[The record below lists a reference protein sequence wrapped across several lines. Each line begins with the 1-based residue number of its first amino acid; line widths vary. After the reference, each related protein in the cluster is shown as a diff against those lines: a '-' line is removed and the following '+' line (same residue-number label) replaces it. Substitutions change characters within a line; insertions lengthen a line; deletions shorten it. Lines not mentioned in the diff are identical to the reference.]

1 MPTYR
6 VFHGERADLCRVSG
20 VVTNTLSLR
29 SRGIIEF
36 RLLLLAATPV
46 ARVALA
52 ALAFARQRDYLY
64 VVVTHVVLT
73 VLCSSLT
80 GGHV

>member
-64 VVVTHVVLT
+64 VVTRVVLT